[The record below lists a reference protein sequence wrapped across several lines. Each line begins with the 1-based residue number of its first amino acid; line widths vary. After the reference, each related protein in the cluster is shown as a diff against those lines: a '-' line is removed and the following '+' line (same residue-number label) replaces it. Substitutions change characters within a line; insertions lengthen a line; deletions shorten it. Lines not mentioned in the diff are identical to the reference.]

1 MAVVNNYAH
10 VNFCS
15 CRKMF
20 IVCVQ
25 HKLYK
30 TMRKVP
36 LSLEGVLDE
45 ETFEKARLYQ
55 LDRSQ
60 FGFWAGLYSQLE
72 LTVSYWLHI
81 TE

>member
-1 MAVVNNYAH
+1 
-10 VNFCS
+10 
-15 CRKMF
+15 MF

-72 LTVSYWLHI
+72 LTVRYWLHI